1 MHVETFKNDVVF
13 FTDDVIM
20 CLTSHW
26 LIILQEHD
34 QFIDTDNI
42 TPSDQRIIVQ
52 ITDTYQL
59 SRQNFEQGVGIRV
72 IVNR

>member
-1 MHVETFKNDVVF
+1 MHVETFKNDVIF
-13 FTDDVIM
+13 
-20 CLTSHW
+20 L
-26 LIILQEHD
+26 
-34 QFIDTDNI
+34 IDTGNI